1 MVWMTGDL
9 IALDTPSGD
18 GLVRSKVF
26 GIGSAGCSMIMQSP
40 FPSVAFST
48 SGADLER
55 CGAAVRSLITPQ
67 KLVGLFQSDPS
78 VLSQSPSVAGNEL
91 NKLFKDTDIAFLM
104 AGLGGVSGSLGTAVL
119 GQLARSNGALSIS
132 LVASPFSAESE
143 RRREFAAKCLCRIV
157 SSTDACV
164 AFGNDALSD
173 LAPTLPLS
181 KAFAVMNGI
190 MHRPMLDVAKVL
202 DRRSLRTFRQIVGEA
217 RYARF
222 GLGLG
227 RGDERVM
234 RAVDEAFSS
243 PWFDFDTRG
252 TAAAIA
258 VYSAADPWD
267 REQTRM
273 IEQIQQRLGDANI
286 LCGSYPDEN
295 LGDRIRLSLL
305 LFRKL

>member
-1 MVWMTGDL
+1 
-9 IALDTPSGD
+9 
-18 GLVRSKVF
+18 
-26 GIGSAGCSMIMQSP
+26 
-40 FPSVAFST
+40 
-48 SGADLER
+48 
-55 CGAAVRSLITPQ
+55 LITPQ
-67 KLVGLFQSDPS
+67 KLVGLFQSDPA
-78 VLSQSPSVAGNEL
+78 VLSQSPSVAGDEL
-91 NKLFKDTDIAFLM
+91 HRLFKDTDIAFLM

-119 GQLARSNGALSIS
+119 GQLAKSNGALSVS

-143 RRREFAAKCLCRIV
+143 RRREFGAKCLRRIV

-173 LAPTLPLS
+173 LAPTLSLS

-190 MHRPMLDVAKVL
+190 MHRPMLDMAKIL
-202 DRRSLRTFRQIVGEA
+202 DVRGLRTFRRVVGET

-227 RGDERVM
+227 RGDERVL

-273 IEQIQQRLGDANI
+273 IEQVQQRLGDANV
-286 LCGSYPDEN
+286 LYSSYPDEN